1 MRKKIFHQSIELH
14 ALSPSKPRLDQP
26 CNGCGV
32 CCAAEPCPVAVV
44 FLFQRTGRCRA
55 LIWQDATQR
64 YLCGMVAAP
73 HLYSI
78 LIPKLLSKVMGGI
91 FLRRIASGIGCDSE
105 IELED

>member
-1 MRKKIFHQSIELH
+1 MRKKIFLQPIELH
-14 ALSPSKPRLDQP
+14 ALSPSKPPLGQP

-44 FLFQRTGRCRA
+44 FLFQRTERCRA
-55 LIWQDATQR
+55 LTWQDETQR
-64 YLCGMVAAP
+64 YICGMVAAP
-73 HLYSI
+73 HRYS
-78 LIPKLLSKVMGGI
+78 LFVPKLLSKVMGRI